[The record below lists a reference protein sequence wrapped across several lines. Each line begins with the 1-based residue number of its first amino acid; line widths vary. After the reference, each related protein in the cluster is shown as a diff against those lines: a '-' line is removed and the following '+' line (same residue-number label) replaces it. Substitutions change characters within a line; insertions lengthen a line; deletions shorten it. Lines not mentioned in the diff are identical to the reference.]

1 MAQFVIKHTT
11 NKFISE
17 LRNDCSSGFD
27 NIPVKVIKPVAEDIT
42 SPIVN
47 IINSS
52 IDKEIFPDNWKVARV
67 CPVPKIVNP
76 INEKDFR
83 PISILPVLSKIYE
96 KVILKQLS
104 TQTILLKFRD
114 YIQKAL
120 NKNGITMSVFIDYSK
135 AFDTIQHE
143 IPIKKLV
150 NFNFNNSSIKII
162 LSYLSNSNSIVIS
175 IVTVCAIRC

>member
-1 MAQFVIKHTT
+1 MAHFVIKHTT

-104 TQTILLKFRD
+104 NYIERTSIYNSTQSGSGKDAQL
-114 YIQKAL
+114 
-120 NKNGITMSVFIDYSK
+120 
-135 AFDTIQHE
+135 
-143 IPIKKLV
+143 P
-150 NFNFNNSSIKII
+150 
-162 LSYLSNSNSIVIS
+162 LSY
-175 IVTVCAIRC
+175 